1 MQFSS
6 LEDAFGSPFGQRVP
20 ITETSQPSQSSQNHS
35 ESPADPK
42 EKHKD
47 LIASVTGSL
56 PLDTNPATESFAQ
69 YGRSPQQLPSKLP
82 EAPLDPRIPV
92 HRNAIREK
100 FTMGTAGISAGGG
113 DDSKLDRILRLVE
126 QNKTGYEPAATQDM
140 LLYIATGVFFLF
152 VFDTFVMLGKS
163 MRGRN

>member
-6 LEDAFGSPFGQRVP
+6 LEDAYGTPFGQRVP
-20 ITETSQPSQSSQNHS
+20 ITHSAETKTFEPKSIDKSGD
-35 ESPADPK
+35 AK

-47 LIASVTGSL
+47 LVASVTGSL
-56 PLDTNPATESFAQ
+56 PLDTNPATESFNMKPEL
-69 YGRSPQQLPSKLP
+69 PQ
-82 EAPLDPRIPV
+82 APLDPRIPV
-92 HRNAIREK
+92 QRAMIRES
-100 FTMGTAGISAGGG
+100 FTMGGVSAGGG

-152 VFDTFVMLGKS
+152 TFDTFVSLGKA
-163 MRGRN
+163 MRGR